1 MKTKFF
7 YWSVKV
13 FLRSPKVPQRKFKVF
28 LRRIEVSCEFLWF
41 SLETQSFLKETLHS
55 QGFSSGTIGFS
66 GTIVRFPGENN
77 ILRKK
82 TKPFLRKIRFSIC
95 HSTGFHRKTKLFSKR
110 KTNFS
115 WGKTF
120 LIETN
125 NFHRNFMGLLRSPK
139 VFCREFNLLLK
150 EPIFVLSDFRVC

>member
-13 FLRSPKVPQRKFKVF
+13 FLRSPKVPPRKFKDF
-28 LRRIEVSCEFLWF
+28 LGRIEGSCEFLWF

-55 QGFSSGTIGFS
+55 QGFSSGTIRFS

-82 TKPFLRKIRFSIC
+82 TKPFLRKLRFSIC
-95 HSTGFHRKTKLFSKR
+95 HSTGFHRKTQLFSK
-110 KTNFS
+110 KENQF
-115 WGKTF
+115 F
-120 LIETN
+120 LRENIFNWNQQFPQE
-125 NFHRNFMGLLRSPK
+125 FHGFA
-139 VFCREFNLLLK
+139 K
-150 EPIFVLSDFRVC
+150 EPEGFLSGTQFIAEGTYFCP